1 MNYEELLGAIARGW
15 CTPVNEKK
23 VMDSDLAIAIAEE
36 VVKYLAAARS
46 REQDMTT
53 QTAEQLAQDIDEGNF
68 SLRDLHRAAAM
79 LRSLAAEIE
88 RLRLDA
94 ERYRWLREG
103 NFTGQWILSEV
114 SGGWTTGM
122 DSAIDAAR
130 AALEQPK

>member
-1 MNYEELLGAIARGW
+1 
-15 CTPVNEKK
+15 
-23 VMDSDLAIAIAEE
+23 
-36 VVKYLAAARS
+36 
-46 REQDMTT
+46 MTT

-79 LRSLAAEIE
+79 LRSLVAEIE

-130 AALEQPK
+130 TVLEQPK